1 MSAYTDIRERSP
13 GLGSRFS
20 LAASPLRASPA
31 LRPARPIVPERWIPA
46 IFASKT
52 AASGLLALLI
62 AFVFNLDQP
71 KWALLTVFIVA
82 QPQSGLVL
90 AKSFY
95 RIIGT
100 MVGAIAALFLV
111 SLFAQEPVLFLGSL
125 AIWIGFCTAA
135 SKQAR
140 NFTSYGFVLS
150 GYTAAIVGVTGALAP
165 ASAFDIATA
174 RVTEIS
180 LGIMVTALIS
190 RLVLPV
196 SLADAVQNAVLVGRA
211 DIVSYAL
218 SALARRESSQ
228 HRFKLLG
235 QATEINRLSA
245 SAIFE
250 DSDLRRRSNSFRML
264 DISMLRVT
272 GIGRFLEGSL
282 SSLARLNESFG
293 AALAGSLSRASIA
306 IELWGRDGLSA
317 DGLRQSLLETSAS
330 LPLARALYREPSGSD
345 EDAILGAALVGRL
358 RQFLTAVVE
367 FAEVFEAF
375 SLGSRAAKQSLE
387 LSLANDSVDATC
399 AGLRAAVALLSIGT
413 FWILTDWP
421 DGATATILGAV
432 ATARLATM
440 EHALTAAIGGTAVV
454 VLALLPA
461 FLLTDVLLPS
471 AAGFEMFCLA
481 VGPMLFFFGYLM
493 ARPKTAGLGFVAA
506 LYFTNVSAF
515 QNRMNYDPTGFL
527 NTSIAIALAIA
538 VAAVL
543 FALVN
548 PDSPQYVRRRF
559 IRIARNAF
567 MRIARERPRIGLREF
582 ETTMTESLD
591 QLSRTFRSERRDD
604 ISTLEA
610 GIALLGAGREL
621 LRIRDDRSSE
631 ATTADLGRQVV
642 LALDRHQPAAFNRA
656 RRLADEAARKR
667 LAELREDKLG
677 VADAR
682 VAAREMVAFAAVRD
696 TLSHASAILLD
707 ARARE
712 APNHAA

>member
-1 MSAYTDIRERSP
+1 
-13 GLGSRFS
+13 
-20 LAASPLRASPA
+20 LRASPA
-31 LRPARPIVPERWIPA
+31 PARPIVPERWIPA

-52 AASGLLALLI
+52 AASGLLALLV

-100 MVGAIAALFLV
+100 VIGAIAALFLV
-111 SLFAQEPVLFLGSL
+111 SLFAQERVLFLGSL

-135 SKQAR
+135 SKQTR
-140 NFTSYGFVLS
+140 NFASYGFVLS

-165 ASAFDIATA
+165 ANAFDIATA

-180 LGIMVTALIS
+180 LGIIVTALIS
-190 RLVLPV
+190 HLVLPV
-196 SLADAVQNAVLVGRA
+196 SLADAVRNAVLVGRS

-218 SALARRESSQ
+218 SVLAGHDSNQQRL
-228 HRFKLLG
+228 KLVG
-235 QATEINRLSA
+235 QATEIKRLSA

-250 DSDLRRRSNSFRML
+250 DPDLRRRSNSFRML

-272 GIGRFLEGSL
+272 GIGRFLEDSL
-282 SSLARLNESFG
+282 SSLARFNESF
-293 AALAGSLSRASIA
+293 ATALAGSLSRASIA

-317 DGLRQSLLETSAS
+317 DGLRQSLLEASAG
-330 LPLARALYREPSGSD
+330 LPLARALYREPSDPD
-345 EDAILGAALVGRL
+345 EDAIQGAALVGRL
-358 RQFLTAVVE
+358 REFLAAVVE
-367 FAEVFEAF
+367 FADAF
-375 SLGSRAAKQSLE
+375 DGFLSGGPSEGRSPE
-387 LSLANDSVDATC
+387 LSLANDRVDAAL
-399 AGLRAAVALLSIGT
+399 AGLRAAAALLSIGT

-421 DGATATILGAV
+421 DGATATILGTV

-461 FLLTDVLLPS
+461 FLLTDVLLPG

-481 VGPMLFFFGYLM
+481 VAPMLFFFAYLM
-493 ARPKTAGLGFVAA
+493 ARPKTAGLGFVAG
-506 LYFTNVSAF
+506 LYFANVSAF
-515 QNRMNYDPTGFL
+515 QDRMNYDPTGFL
-527 NTSIAIALAIA
+527 NTSISIALAIA
-538 VAAVL
+538 AAAVL

-548 PDSPQYVRRRF
+548 PDSPQYIRHRF

-567 MRIARERPRIGLREF
+567 MRIARERPRIGLFEF

-591 QLSRTFRSERRDD
+591 QLSRTLGSDRRDN

-621 LRIRDDRSSE
+621 LRIRGDRSSE
-631 ATTADLGRQVV
+631 ATVTDLGRQVV
-642 LALDRHQPAAFNRA
+642 LALDRHQPLAFDRA
-656 RRLADEAARKR
+656 RRIADEAARER

-677 VADAR
+677 AADAR
-682 VAAREMVAFAAVRD
+682 RVAREMVAFAAVRD
-696 TLSHASAILLD
+696 TLSHARAILLD
-707 ARARE
+707 ARARG
-712 APNHAA
+712 APSHAA